1 MSPFASPQ
9 STTHSPRTDN
19 SDDGESYY
27 SAADHDL
34 GEEVRSLGDDGIT
47 GVLKTCKDAYDK
59 ECEMILQRLQT
70 QYEQE
75 VEMVRKMFARKALG
89 HIRSLAEGRESS
101 SS

>member
-1 MSPFASPQ
+1 
-9 STTHSPRTDN
+9 
-19 SDDGESYY
+19 
-27 SAADHDL
+27 
-34 GEEVRSLGDDGIT
+34 
-47 GVLKTCKDAYDK
+47 
-59 ECEMILQRLQT
+59 MILQRLQT